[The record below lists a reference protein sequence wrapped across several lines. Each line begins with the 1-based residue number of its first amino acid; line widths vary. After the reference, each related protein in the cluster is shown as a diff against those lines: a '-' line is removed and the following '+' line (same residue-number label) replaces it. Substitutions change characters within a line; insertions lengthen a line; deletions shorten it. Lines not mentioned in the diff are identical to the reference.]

1 MAKKD
6 DQKKTTTAN
15 PDTTTAQTKAA
26 DIKQSMKKTSQ
37 QSPMKNVQASS
48 EKSDFL
54 TDINDAQ
61 QSLLGPDYPYWKNIK
76 NPEQLGMSD
85 KGSLEVMGKD
95 VAGLISYVELL
106 VTGKSKASA
115 TGNPLGNKFF
125 LNTGASCLD
134 SNTKKEV
141 DRYIYINNVPK
152 GNIPFISY
160 GMGTNF
166 KQFKGLIPGT
176 MSSLN
181 TLNPMTVIQGFAEGS
196 MPECKKITLETID
209 NQNKKSKETHYI
221 TVSDL
226 NVMDPCDFPDKKNP
240 ETKQKC
246 KEIFTNMS
254 DSEFRNEMTLE
265 LPKDPIVQIYF
276 AGLGLLGIYIIYKIM
291 EKNK

>member
-1 MAKKD
+1 MSKKD
-6 DQKKTTTAN
+6 NKKT
-15 PDTTTAQTKAA
+15 D
-26 DIKQSMKKTSQ
+26 KKTDKKDVEPSKG
-37 QSPMKNVQASS
+37 KNNN
-48 EKSDFL
+48 F
-54 TDINDAQ
+54 TDINEAQ
-61 QSLLGPDYPYWKNIK
+61 QSLLGQDYPYWKNIK

-85 KGSLEVMGKD
+85 AGSLEVMGKD

-115 TGNPLGNKFF
+115 TGESLGNKFF

-134 SNTKKEV
+134 SKSKKEV

-152 GNIPFISY
+152 GNIPFVSY

-166 KQFKGLIPGT
+166 KEFKGLIPGA

-181 TLNPMTVIQGFAEGS
+181 TLNPMTVLQGFTEGS

-209 NQNKKSKETHYI
+209 TKNKKSKETHYI

-226 NVMDPCDFPDKKNP
+226 NVIDPCDFPDKKNP

-246 KEIFTNMS
+246 KEIFTNM
-254 DSEFRNEMTLE
+254 DESEFGYEMG
-265 LPKDPIVQIYF
+265 LPKDPIVQLYF
-276 AGLGLLGIYIIYKIM
+276 AGLGLFGIYIIYKIM
-291 EKNK
+291 GKNKY